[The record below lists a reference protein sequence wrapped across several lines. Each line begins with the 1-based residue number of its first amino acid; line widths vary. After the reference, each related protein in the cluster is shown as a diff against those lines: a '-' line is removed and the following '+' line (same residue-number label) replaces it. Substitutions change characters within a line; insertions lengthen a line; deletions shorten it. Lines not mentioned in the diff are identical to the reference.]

1 MTNPAVA
8 PLRPTLHRFSHA
20 SRPLGL
26 TEGQDGVLV
35 DLADLGGT
43 WVTITVREASRADR
57 NTSFLMS
64 FVAGQ
69 DGPEGPEGPA
79 GPEGLAPLREEAL
92 GAGVFAWTGRLPPD
106 VAALRIA
113 PLLVTERPVLLAIE
127 VRRRGRAALVLR
139 GLARDPRL
147 TLQVVSW
154 RLQGKKVRSRHFL
167 GLAVMPQP
175 EADYQSW
182 RKRHARLD
190 RAERRRI
197 GQEIATWTSPPLIS
211 VLMPV
216 YNTPPKVLE
225 AAIRSVQDQLY
236 RHWELCIADDAST
249 QAAVPALLSR
259 LAAKD
264 SRIRTVRRAENGH
277 IARATNDALSLSTG
291 SHAAFLDHD
300 DVLAP
305 DALYEVARAIR
316 ADPDLVLIYSDED
329 KIDAEGAL
337 FEPHF
342 KTGFDRE
349 LLYCQNYLNHLT
361 VVRMS
366 ELRALGGLRPG
377 FEGSQ
382 DHDLVLRLTRDLDPA
397 RIRHLPRVLYHWRAG
412 DGSGTFSDRAL
423 SQTEGAR
430 RRAVEEIVAPLGAR
444 VERGPLGYNRVR
456 WPLPAPPPR
465 VSVVIPTR
473 DRAELLRVA
482 LEGLF
487 RATDYPDLEVVIV
500 DNDSREPET
509 AALFAAHRGEARCR
523 VVAAPGPFNFSDLC
537 NRGAGAASGSVLVFL
552 NNDVEVTHPDWLR
565 ELVSLAVRPD
575 IGAVGAKLLYPDGTL
590 QHGGVVLRIGSVAG
604 HAELGLE
611 ADAPGYF
618 GRMQQTREV
627 SAVTAACLAIRRNVF
642 AEVGGFDA
650 QALKIAYNDVDLC
663 LKLRRAGYRNLWTPF
678 ARLIHHESKSRGAED
693 TPEKL
698 ARLREEARVMQ
709 SRWGEAL
716 KADPYYSPNFVPNST
731 NFQF

>member
-1 MTNPAVA
+1 MTNPAAA
-8 PLRPTLHRFSHA
+8 PPPRPVLHRFGRA
-20 SRPLGL
+20 PRALGVA
-26 TEGQDGVLV
+26 ESADGVLV
-35 DLADLGGT
+35 DLAGLGDS
-43 WVTITVREASRADR
+43 WVTITLHEASRADR
-57 NTSFLMS
+57 NTSFVMS
-64 FVAGQ
+64 FVAGVPPEP
-69 DGPEGPEGPA
+69 GPSGLAGLA
-79 GPEGLAPLREEAL
+79 GPPVQEEAL
-92 GAGVFAWTGRLPPD
+92 GAGVFAWTGRLPRD
-106 VAALRIA
+106 VVALRIA
-113 PLLVTERPVLLAIE
+113 PLLITERPVLTTIE
-127 VRRRGRAALVLR
+127 IRLRGRPALVLR

-175 EADYQSW
+175 EADYRAW
-182 RKRHARLD
+182 RKRHAGLD

-197 GQEIATWTSPPLIS
+197 AQEIATWTSPPLIS

-216 YNTPPKVLE
+216 YNTAPKVLE

-236 RHWELCIADDAST
+236 PHWELCIADDASSDP
-249 QAAVPALLSR
+249 AVPALLSR

-264 SRIRTVRRAENGH
+264 PRIRTVRRTENGH
-277 IARATNDALSLSTG
+277 IARATNDALALASG

-300 DVLAP
+300 DVLP
-305 DALYEVARAIR
+305 PNALYEVARAIR

-329 KIDAEGAL
+329 KIDADGPL

-342 KTGFDRE
+342 KTDFDRE

-397 RIRHLPRVLYHWRAG
+397 RIRHIPKVLYHWRAG

-423 SQTEGAR
+423 NQTEGAR
-430 RRAVEEIVAPLGAR
+430 LRAVAEIVEPMGAR

-456 WPLPAPPPR
+456 WPLPEPPPR

-473 DRAELLRVA
+473 DRAELLRVV

-487 RATDYPDLEVVIV
+487 GATDYPDLEAIVV

-509 AALFAAHRGEARCR
+509 TALLAEYLDDARLR
-523 VVAAPGPFNFSDLC
+523 IVEAPGPFNFSDLC
-537 NRGAGAASGSVLVFL
+537 NRGAAAASGSVLLFL

-565 ELVSLAVRPD
+565 ELVSLAIRPG

-604 HAELGLE
+604 HAQLGLE
-611 ADAPGYF
+611 ADEPGYF

-627 SAVTAACLAIRRNVF
+627 SAVTAACLAIRRSAF
-642 AEVGGFDA
+642 EEVGGFDA
-650 QALKIAYNDVDLC
+650 QALKIAYNDVDLS
-663 LKLRRAGYRNLWTPF
+663 LKLRRAGCRNLWTPF
-678 ARLIHHESKSRGAED
+678 ARLIHHESKSRGPED
-693 TPEKL
+693 SPEKL
-698 ARLREEARVMQ
+698 ARLREEALVMQ